1 MFQRGD
7 GLAPALDDL
16 HTGGMTDVLTVVLLA
31 APWLAAVVWACR
43 RGGLPVLLGS
53 TGEAFPSQ
61 ADQLRAFGAR

>member
-1 MFQRGD
+1 
-7 GLAPALDDL
+7 
-16 HTGGMTDVLTVVLLA
+16 MTDVLTVVLLA